1 MKIGLNMEE
10 LQLNQTL
17 NKLNDTTFRGEISS
31 KDLVLEVGDEK
42 QVDFKPRFKLKK
54 WDNEVNFSVG
64 VIEDI
69 GVRSSFT
76 KEGEKI
82 VWSQGNEEAHFYPK
96 EISKGLDE
104 GGFEFE
110 VILKEKPVSNIVELS
125 IQTKELDF
133 FYQPFLTEEELL
145 ANPGDSRPENVEG
158 SYAVY
163 HKSKQGDYSKM
174 GGKNYQTGKA
184 FHIYRPKIVDADG
197 KWAWGKL
204 SIDVEKERLYI
215 EIPQSILDN
224 GTYPLIVDPTF
235 GYSTAGTSGLSSI
248 ADTNGKGI
256 QFQFMVGS
264 AYSLTEAGSVSAV
277 SVGLKLSANFATTVY
292 YTACI
297 YREDGNGANSH
308 SLISSAEGSGILS
321 TTVTFYNIPL
331 STSLAADDYILSAV
345 GNSEQLENRAIQ
357 IAYDSATGVNYYQ
370 DTSDTD
376 YIPDDPWNKTENG
389 TNRKYSI
396 YATYTAEESGTE
408 YTLDCS
414 ATSFSLTGKNT
425 TFTRSRTLTASATAF
440 SFTAIN
446 SILSYRRTL
455 IASATAFAVTGINAI
470 ITSARHLTASATTFA
485 ITGVNALLTRNWNRA
500 LSVTSFA
507 VTEVNAILSHART
520 LTASATSFSVS
531 AVNANISHVRTFIAS
546 ATSFTVTGISASFHR
561 NWNRV
566 LSAAGFTVTSV
577 NTGLSHIR
585 TLTANAASFAVTG
598 IPTVLAHARNL
609 IASATSF
616 SITGQNADLAYTE
629 FAGTVYTLVC
639 ETTEFVGIG
648 INAGL
653 SRVRTL
659 AVSAATFTV
668 TGIIS
673 ILSRGY
679 RLAAGATTFTVST
692 IQTGLS
698 HIRTLTADVTDF
710 TVTGINALFYRN
722 LQLSTATTN
731 YQITGQNIEL
741 VYHSTKNPYSN
752 KSNPFSKMTDIYSN
766 KSKPYNKYH

>member
-1 MKIGLNMEE
+1 MEE
-10 LQLNQTL
+10 LPLNQTL
-17 NKLNDTTFRGEISS
+17 NKLNDTTFRSSISQ

-82 VWSQGNEEAHFYPK
+82 VWTQGNKEAHFYPK
-96 EISKGLDE
+96 EISEELNE

-163 HKSKQGDYSKM
+163 HKEKQGDFSAL
-174 GGKNYQTGKA
+174 GGKNYKAGKA

-215 EIPQSILDN
+215 EIPQSILNN
-224 GTYPLIVDPTF
+224 GKYPLIVDPTF
-235 GYSTAGTSGLSSI
+235 GYTSQGSSQKTGCDNDVYGSVFVGADGTV
-248 ADTNGKGI
+248 T
-256 QFQFMVGS
+256 
-264 AYSLTEAGSVSAV
+264 SLTAFIHASYNVPDGGSKFGIYNPPTSA
-277 SVGLKLSANFATTVY
+277 LLAN
-292 YTACI
+292 
-297 YREDGNGANSH
+297 
-308 SLISSAEGSGILS
+308 
-321 TTVTFYNIPL
+321 
-331 STSLAADDYILSAV
+331 
-345 GNSEQLENRAIQ
+345 
-357 IAYDSATGVNYYQ
+357 TGVNAVNQSAITETALPLVSSLEVASSSSYVLVCAFGSVAKATFIICYDSGTTNQGKYQ
-370 DTSDTD
+370 LNTGVDSDPTLPETASFTSD
-376 YIPDDPWNKTENG
+376 NN
-389 TNRKYSI
+389 KYSI

-455 IASATAFAVTGINAI
+455 IASATAFAVTGINAV
-470 ITSARHLTASATTFA
+470 ITSARHLTASTTTFA
-485 ITGVNALLTRNWNRA
+485 VTGVNALLTRNWNRA

-520 LTASATSFSVS
+520 LTANATSFSVS

-616 SITGQNADLAYTE
+616 DITGQNADLAYTE

-766 KSKPYNKYH
+766 KSNPYNKYH